1 MDDQERREGL
11 TVGEADWN
19 AERVALSKS
28 RARARLKRIKRE
40 GFLLVGL
47 AVAAFGLMIVAATM
61 RASALLSMAGFGFG
75 LAVLGLTL
83 VLAFDLW
90 GRREAD
96 LETAAGGL
104 DRDKVQSAEALNL
117 VCLSALGLLYT
128 AFGVEAAWRIA
139 SGVGDF
145 DDWKPAVA
153 SLAMPLAVMS
163 VMLGGKVWQRRAGAK
178 PEAADELTI
187 HFRRSATAWAFR
199 VSLASVAALYIAG
212 LFQAPLTVAGMPAVF
227 EVAAL
232 TAALRYWWLDRQA
245 SRG

>member
-1 MDDQERREGL
+1 
-11 TVGEADWN
+11 VGEADWN
-19 AERVALSKS
+19 AERIALSRK
-28 RARARLKRIKRE
+28 RARARLKRMRRE
-40 GFLLVGL
+40 GLMLAGL
-47 AVAAFGLMIVAATM
+47 ALAAFALMIVAGQLKG
-61 RASALLSMAGFGFG
+61 SALLFMAAFGFG
-75 LAVLGLTL
+75 LAVLGLTV

-96 LETAAGGL
+96 IEAVAGGL
-104 DRDKVQSAEALNL
+104 DRDQVQSAEALGL
-117 VCLSALGLLYT
+117 VFLAALGLLYT
-128 AFGVEAAWRIA
+128 AFGVDAAWRIA
-139 SGVGDF
+139 SGVGDI

-163 VMLGGKVWQRRAGAK
+163 VMLGGKVWQRRAGALPK
-178 PEAADELTI
+178 AADELTI

-212 LFQAPLTVAGMPAVF
+212 LFQPPLTVAGVPAVF
-227 EVAAL
+227 EVTAM